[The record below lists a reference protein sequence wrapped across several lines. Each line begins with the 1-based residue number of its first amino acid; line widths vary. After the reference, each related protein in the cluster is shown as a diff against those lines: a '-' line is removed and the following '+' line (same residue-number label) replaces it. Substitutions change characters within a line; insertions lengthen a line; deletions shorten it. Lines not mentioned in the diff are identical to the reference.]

1 MTDQE
6 RWLALGF
13 LPEVVRP
20 QLEVAESLPGVLGE
34 LTHLAV
40 CVRGQGSC
48 PGGNRRLLVPSINS
62 SHTVSLVLVS
72 LEAAVRCVCES
83 GTSGS

>member
-34 LTHLAV
+34 LTHPAV

-48 PGGNRRLLVPSINS
+48 PGGNRGLLVPSINS
-62 SHTVSLVLVS
+62 GHTVSLVLVS
-72 LEAAVRCVCES
+72 RAVRCGCES
-83 GTSGS
+83 GTSGSR